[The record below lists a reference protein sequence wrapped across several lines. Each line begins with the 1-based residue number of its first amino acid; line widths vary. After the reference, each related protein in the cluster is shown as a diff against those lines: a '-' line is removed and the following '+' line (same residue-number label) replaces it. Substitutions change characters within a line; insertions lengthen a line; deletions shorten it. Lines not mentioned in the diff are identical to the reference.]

1 MQANFKPY
9 HIFSTNLQFTEKKL
23 TLLKS
28 RFSKIYFNFF
38 DEFYIPV
45 VQGSM
50 LKYQS
55 STFQR
60 RKIMTSVSN
69 VERHSPI
76 LFALFDDIIGV

>member
-60 RKIMTSVSN
+60 RKIMTN
-69 VERHSPI
+69 VERHSSI
-76 LFALFDDIIGV
+76 LFALVDDRIGV